1 VPVSLAGGD
10 LRSSG
15 SDVLHWTPIER
26 GVTGVPTTG
35 SNPTVRRRELGVLL
49 KSLRTEKGWT
59 VDQVADRLKV
69 SSSKVSRLENGL
81 RGVSAADIRNLCD
94 LYEVDGEQ
102 RQRLTELA
110 RAGKQRAR
118 WQPLGLP
125 YSTYVGLEAEAA
137 SISDYGLGIMPG
149 LLQTPDYARAVVRAA
164 VPKWVPEV
172 VNQRVE
178 GRMARQQLL
187 FSEHPPQLEAVVDES
202 VLYRVVGSP
211 AIMRAQLQR
220 LLELADLPSVTLR
233 VITYDAG
240 ALPAGNNKFIILRFA
255 QPTVPDVV
263 YIEGLTRDEYLKD
276 PHEVEVYNTTFRTLV
291 HLAASPGATRE
302 IITRM
307 IAGYSAQPR

>member
-1 VPVSLAGGD
+1 MQLARGD
-10 LRSSG
+10 RCPSS
-15 SDVLHWTPIER
+15 SDVLHWTPVER

-49 KSLRTEKGWT
+49 RSLRTEKGWT
-59 VDQVADRLKV
+59 VDHVADQLRV

-81 RGVSAADIRNLCD
+81 RGVNPADISNLCD
-94 LYEVDGEQ
+94 LYGVDGEQ

-110 RAGKQRAR
+110 RASKQRAR
-118 WQPLGLP
+118 WRPLGLP
-125 YSTYVGLEAEAA
+125 YSTYVGLEAEAT

-149 LLQTPDYARAVVRAA
+149 LLQTPDYARAQVRAA

-172 VNQRVE
+172 VRQRVE

-187 FSEHPPQLEAVVDES
+187 FSEHPPQFEAVVDES

-211 AIMRAQLQR
+211 TIMRAQLQR

-233 VITYDAG
+233 VIPYDAG

-291 HLAASPGATRE
+291 DLAASPGATRE

-307 IAGYSAQPR
+307 IAGYDAQPR